1 MEIQDL
7 PSPTTDTPALTTDA
21 PAPTTEEP
29 ELTTDAATTEEAEL
43 TTEEAEL
50 TTEAKSESTTEAQE
64 PTTEETPVLP
74 PESTSLVFTGITE
87 EEVMM
92 LKKIMNILF
101 VHDTG
106 SHHYSNVIFKTC
118 KHNVSAMV
126 TY

>member
-21 PAPTTEEP
+21 PTPTTEEP
-29 ELTTDAATTEEAEL
+29 ELTTDAA

-87 EEVMM
+87 EEVTM